1 MPGEK
6 ENQRKGGLRVMGV
19 VRVREAGQGGLIE
32 KVI

>member
-6 ENQRKGGLRVMGV
+6 GDKRKGGLRVMGV
-19 VRVREAGQGGLIE
+19 VSVREAGQGGLIE